1 MRSAGAIIR
10 DQSIGASMEYRRD
23 IDGLRAVAVLAVV
36 FFHAKVPGFSGGFVG
51 VDVFFVISGYLITG
65 LILSDIAA
73 RRFSL
78 LNFYQRRIKRIV
90 PALLVVYLASSVLA
104 TLLML
109 PSDIRDFART
119 LGTSALFVSNIDF
132 YQQAGYF
139 EAPSELKPLLHTW
152 SLSIEEQFYLVWPL
166 TCAVLAT
173 TMRRFRQLA
182 ALAWTAGAASLVAWL
197 ALTYYG
203 QGNAAFFLTPSR
215 VWELMLGAVLA
226 LSHGRRP
233 IAPTTAE
240 TLAAVGALLIV
251 IAVSAPL
258 QSHPL
263 AACLALPACAGAAML
278 ILSGIDRWTLV
289 SRLLSLSPM
298 VGIGLIS
305 YSLYLWHWPLLT
317 FGRYHLDRPLH
328 WDEIAVILGLSLL
341 AAVVSYR
348 LVERPLRRMT
358 AFRAGHVVAAGALC
372 LVAVA
377 LASNRMEKDRGW
389 ALHLDPAI
397 RHLDATAR
405 SRNIHQSKC
414 FGQTGD
420 FGTDAACTFGRRAPG
435 ASFDL
440 AVFGDSHANHYVPA
454 ISVLAEAAG
463 VSGRHITLGAC
474 PALLG
479 SFEIDSQFGS
489 RARCPALPEAMVR
502 FVEQNPGLRLV
513 VLAQAWSQYAGKL
526 LFTEGGRRWTIYL
539 LGTRDDERSES
550 RSSEILRRSLEQ
562 TLDYF
567 ESKGI
572 QVLLLG
578 EVPPLARDP
587 VRCIANAIRQHRPHD
602 ACGRAR
608 SEVQRV
614 IGETEAL
621 LASLARGRKNVF
633 FFSPSDAMCDQQW
646 CNVELDGVYMYR
658 DDGHLNKIGAER
670 LAQAMRLP
678 ERLLAEQ

>member
-1 MRSAGAIIR
+1 
-10 DQSIGASMEYRRD
+10 MEYRRD
-23 IDGLRAVAVLAVV
+23 IDGLRAIAVLAVV

-78 LNFYQRRIKRIV
+78 LHFYQRRIKRIV
-90 PALLVVYLASSVLA
+90 PALLVVYLVSAVLA

-139 EAPSELKPLLHTW
+139 DAPSELKPLLHTW

-173 TMRRFRQLA
+173 TIRRFRQLA
-182 ALAWTAGAASLVAWL
+182 VLAWTIGAASLVAWL

-203 QGNAAFFLTPSR
+203 LGNAAFFLTPSR

-233 IAPTTAE
+233 VAPRTAE

-251 IAVSAPL
+251 VAVGAPL

-263 AACLALPACAGAAML
+263 GAYLALPACAGAAML
-278 ILSGIDRWTLV
+278 ILSGTDRLTFV
-289 SRLLSLSPM
+289 SRLLSISPM
-298 VGIGLIS
+298 VGIGLVS

-328 WDEIAVILGLSLL
+328 WDEVAGILGLSLL

-372 LVAVA
+372 LVTVA
-377 LASNRMEKDRGW
+377 LVSNRMEKDRGW
-389 ALHLDPAI
+389 ALNLDPAI
-397 RHLDATAR
+397 RHLDTTAR
-405 SRNIHQSKC
+405 SQSIYQSKC
-414 FGQTGD
+414 FGQTD

-454 ISVLAEAAG
+454 IGMLAEAAG
-463 VSGRHITLGAC
+463 LSGRQITLGAC

-479 SFEIDSQFGS
+479 KFEIDSQFGS
-489 RARCPALPEAMVR
+489 QARCPALPKAMVR

-513 VLAQAWSQYAGKL
+513 VLAQSWSRYAGKL
-526 LFTEGGRRWTIYL
+526 LFAEGGRRKTIYL
-539 LGTRDDERSES
+539 LGSKDDERSEL

-562 TLDYF
+562 TLNYF

-578 EVPPLARDP
+578 EVPPFARDP
-587 VRCIANAIRQHRPHD
+587 VKCIAKAIKQNRPHN
-602 ACGRAR
+602 ACRR
-608 SEVQRV
+608 DLSEVQRV

-621 LASLARGRKNVF
+621 LANAARVRKNVF
-633 FFSPSDAMCDQQW
+633 FFSPSDTMCDQQW
-646 CNVELDGVYMYR
+646 CNVVLDGVYMYR
-658 DDGHLNKIGAER
+658 DAGHLNRMGAER

-678 ERLLAEQ
+678 EKLLPAR